1 MFILCIGIGLG
12 YAHYKNQFIQT
23 VYSASS
29 LISIKD
35 NSNPLFTSSQSLTF
49 NWGGTTDKV
58 TTAIVQFKSRTHAEQ
73 VVDEL
78 QFYINYIKEGDYY
91 NYDAYKKTPFYIYA
105 DSSKAQLSGK
115 NIRIKVLD
123 QERFELSTS
132 FPNTTASG
140 YHYGLKKRSIRN
152 CA

>member
-1 MFILCIGIGLG
+1 M
-12 YAHYKNQFIQT
+12 
-23 VYSASS
+23 
-29 LISIKD
+29 
-35 NSNPLFTSSQSLTF
+35 
-49 NWGGTTDKV
+49 
-58 TTAIVQFKSRTHAEQ
+58 
-73 VVDEL
+73 

-140 YHYGLKKRSIRN
+140 YHYGLKKGQSVTVPEGEWKNQFKFGGLYQIAFSK
-152 CA
+152 CSD